1 MIIGKLKRRIMKEI
15 KDFDAQDVEKNKVI
29 AALAY
34 LIFFLPLLAAPESKY
49 GKFAAN
55 QGLWLLLINIGV
67 SIVLSFI
74 PFVGLFITPLFSLAM
89 FVAVVFLAYN
99 TYSGKA
105 LELPVVGNIVIF
117 K

>member
-1 MIIGKLKRRIMKEI
+1 MKEI

-34 LIFFLPLLAAPESKY
+34 LIFFLPLLAAPDSKF
-49 GKFAAN
+49 GKFHAN
-55 QGLWLLLINIGV
+55 QSLWVLLASFAGY
-67 SIVLSFI
+67 IVLSVV
-74 PFVGLFITPLFSLAM
+74 PFVGLFISPLFSLAV
-89 FVAVVFLAYN
+89 FVADVYLAYN
-99 TYSGKA
+99 AYSGKA

>member
-1 MIIGKLKRRIMKEI
+1 MKEI

-34 LIFFLPLLAAPESKY
+34 LIFFLPLLAAPDSKF
-49 GKFAAN
+49 GKFHAN
-55 QGLWLLLINIGV
+55 QGLWVLLASIAG
-67 SIVLSFI
+67 SIVLSVI
-74 PFVGLFITPLFSLAM
+74 PFVNLFISPLFSLAIL
-89 FVAVVFLAYN
+89 VAAVYLAYN
-99 TYSGKA
+99 AYSGKA

>member
-1 MIIGKLKRRIMKEI
+1 MKEI

-34 LIFFLPLLAAPESKY
+34 IIFFLPLLAAPDSKF
-49 GKFAAN
+49 GKFHAN
-55 QGLWLLLINIGV
+55 QGLWLLLANIVGQM
-67 SIVLSFI
+67 VLNFV
-74 PFVGLFITPLFSLAM
+74 PFVGGLLSSLLALAM
-89 FVAVVFLAYN
+89 FVAVVYLAYN

-105 LELPVVGNIVIF
+105 FELPVVGNIVLF

>member
-1 MIIGKLKRRIMKEI
+1 MKEI

-34 LIFFLPLLAAPESKY
+34 LIFFLPLLAAPDSKF
-49 GKFAAN
+49 GKFHAN
-55 QGLWLLLINIGV
+55 QGLWVLLASIAG
-67 SIVLSFI
+67 SIVLNLI
-74 PFVGLFITPLFSLAM
+74 PFVGLFISPLFSLAV
-89 FVAVVFLAYN
+89 FVAMLFLAYN
-99 TYSGKA
+99 AYSGKA